1 MNEFPE
7 YNAEFS
13 HTGMGTMSLA
23 DFSLAGKRAL
33 VVGGRRN
40 MGKGF
45 ALGLAEAGADVVV
58 TDINIEDGRLQ
69 AVADEIEAMGRRSLA
84 VKTDI
89 SKKAEVDALVAKVV
103 ESLGGIDILMNVAV
117 MYHRHAVTELEEDDW
132 EQLTNVNLKGYWLTH
147 QAVAPIMQAQRS
159 GSIINLS
166 SRGGLK
172 AHADKGMGNYAI
184 VKAGV
189 AMMTRQYCRYLG
201 PYGIRVNA
209 LAPSLV
215 EWEQH
220 PAGDY
225 YRENPEQAP
234 KTPPKKGP
242 EPTEQQKFEAWS
254 TGPENL
260 PLGRVATFEEM
271 ANAAVF
277 LASDAA
283 SYVTGTV
290 LCVDGGYM
298 A

>member
-1 MNEFPE
+1 
-7 YNAEFS
+7 
-13 HTGMGTMSLA
+13 MSLA
-23 DFSLAGKRAL
+23 DFSLKGKKAL

-45 ALGLAEAGADVVV
+45 ALGLAEAGADVAV
-58 TDINIEDGRLQ
+58 TDLNIEDGQLQ
-69 AVADEIEAMGRRSLA
+69 NVADEIEGMGRRSIA
-84 VKTDI
+84 IQSDI
-89 SKKAEVDALVAKVV
+89 SSKSSVDSLVSEVM

-117 MYHRHAVTELEEDDW
+117 MYHRKSLIDLDEEGWD
-132 EQLTNVNLKGYWLTH
+132 QLTNVNLKGYWLMH

-184 VKAGV
+184 VKAGI
-189 AMMTRQYCRYLG
+189 AMMTRQYSRYLG
-201 PYGIRVNA
+201 PDNVRVNA

-220 PAGDY
+220 PSGDF
-225 YRENPEQAP
+225 YRENPDRVAKP
-234 KTPPKKGP
+234 KTSRP
-242 EPTEQQKFEAWS
+242 EPTELEKFEAWS

-260 PLGRVATFEEM
+260 PLGRVASFEEM

-277 LASDAA
+277 LASDAS
-283 SYVTGTV
+283 SYVTGSI

>member
-1 MNEFPE
+1 
-7 YNAEFS
+7 
-13 HTGMGTMSLA
+13 MSLA
-23 DFSLAGKRAL
+23 DFSLKGKRAL

-45 ALGLAEAGADVVV
+45 ALGLAEAGADVAV
-58 TDINIEDGRLQ
+58 TDLKMEDGRLS
-69 AVADEIEAMGRRSLA
+69 AVAEEIEQMGRRSLA
-84 VKTDI
+84 IQSDI
-89 SKKAEVDALVAKVV
+89 SSKESVENLVSQVVD
-103 ESLGGIDILMNVAV
+103 SFGGIDILMNVAV
-117 MYHRHAVTELEEDDW
+117 MYHRKSLIDLDEEGWD
-132 EQLTNVNLKGYWLTH
+132 QLTNVNLKGYWLMH
-147 QAVAPIMQAQRS
+147 QAVAPVMQSQGS

-184 VKAGV
+184 IKAGV
-189 AMMTRQYCRYLG
+189 AMMTRQYARYLG
-201 PYGIRVNA
+201 PDNVRVNA

-215 EWEQH
+215 EWEEH
-220 PAGDY
+220 PAGDF
-225 YRENPEQAP
+225 YRENPDKRP
-234 KTPPKKGP
+234 KDRPSPP
-242 EPTEQQKFEAWS
+242 EPSELEKFEAWS

-277 LASDAA
+277 LASDAS
-283 SYVTGTV
+283 SYVTGTI